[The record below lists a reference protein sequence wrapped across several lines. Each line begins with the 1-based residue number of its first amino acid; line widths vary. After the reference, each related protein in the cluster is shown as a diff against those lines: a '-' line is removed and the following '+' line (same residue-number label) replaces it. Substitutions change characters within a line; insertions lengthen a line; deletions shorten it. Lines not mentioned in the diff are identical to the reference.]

1 MSFDPVQL
9 AEAQAIQ
16 EAAASDPSG
25 QVRLVAGPG
34 TRKSKTIEE
43 RVCWLLGSGVDPAR
57 IAAVSFTRASAQD
70 LGLRVAAACE
80 QAGHEA
86 AIAVSTLHSLAL
98 RILRRAG
105 ALEAYPVDPLVLDGW
120 EQVRLFDAEFG
131 HLAGIRGKVRPR
143 EIREDFEALWSTGHH
158 ERPTG
163 QTPPD
168 PPITA
173 GERLAFT
180 RIHGPRTKL
189 YACVLSGELVQKCV
203 ERIEAGTLARSRCSI
218 SIT

>member
-189 YACVLSGELVQKCV
+189 YACVLPGELVQKCV